1 MLSHYQDTAG
11 TIGSY
16 ITFLFPKKEEL
27 EIPTPPVQH
36 TVTSLELQ
44 FEQEIESGMTQEV
57 AHTQQHLTFPSYDD
71 KDLLNWDVAI
81 ITPPPR
87 PSGTVRVKLKY
98 KGRSKPFP
106 IENSW
111 ED

>member
-1 MLSHYQDTAG
+1 MLSHYQDTTG
-11 TIGSY
+11 TMGSY
-16 ITFLFPKKEEL
+16 ITFPFPKKEEL
-27 EIPTPPVQH
+27 EIPTHSVQH

-71 KDLLNWDVAI
+71 EALLNWDVAI
-81 ITPPPR
+81 IAPPSR

-106 IENSW
+106 IENYW
-111 ED
+111 EE